1 MIIAKNNYDNALKAS
16 FFNEFVLPNIPSIDY
31 VVVYNEK
38 DQKGLQGGSKVYKQ
52 QSKEKVAEAR
62 V

>member
-16 FFNEFVLPNIPSIDY
+16 FLSEFVLPNIPSIDY
-31 VVVYNEK
+31 VVDYNEK
-38 DQKGLQGGSKVYKQ
+38 DQKGFQGGSKVYKQ